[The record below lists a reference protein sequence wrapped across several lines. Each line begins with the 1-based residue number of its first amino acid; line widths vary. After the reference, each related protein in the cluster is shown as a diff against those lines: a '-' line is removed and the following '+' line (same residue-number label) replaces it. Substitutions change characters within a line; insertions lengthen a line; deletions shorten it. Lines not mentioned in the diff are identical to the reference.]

1 MLVSGL
7 VVVVPVVP
15 PVPLVPVVP
24 VVPVLVGVLGVGVVL
39 TVTDPD
45 PDPDPVLAV
54 GSEDVGVIGGVPTA
68 GVTEPGCVAGEV
80 PVDGDAP
87 SVDTLLPAA
96 VGTAP
101 PPPPPPPPQA
111 VNTAHTHS
119 TLVHSMLGAM
129 CGWGILGWGMQD

>member
-15 PVPLVPVVP
+15 
-24 VVPVLVGVLGVGVVL
+24 VLAGVLGVGVVL
-39 TVTDPD
+39 TVT
-45 PDPDPVLAV
+45 DPDPVLAV

-68 GVTEPGCVAGEV
+68 GVIEPGCAAGEA

-87 SVDTLLPAA
+87 PVDTLLPAA

-101 PPPPPPPPQA
+101 PPPPPPQA
-111 VNTAHTHS
+111 VNTAHAHS
-119 TLVHSMLGAM
+119 TLVHSMLRAM
-129 CGWGILGWGMQD
+129 CGWGMQD

>member
-15 PVPLVPVVP
+15 LVPV
-24 VVPVLVGVLGVGVVL
+24 LAGVLGVGVVL

-87 SVDTLLPAA
+87 PVDTLLPAA
-96 VGTAP
+96 VGTA
-101 PPPPPPPPQA
+101 PPPPPPPQA

-129 CGWGILGWGMQD
+129 CGWGILGWGMQDWLEGIGKVV